1 MCLTL
6 KIRVLLA
13 CIIALV
19 LTIIPVPSYFASLRP
34 SWILLLVLYCQFF
47 LPNLFYLTVII
58 FLGLFLDILLSTTLG
73 EHSLA
78 LVITTWLAS
87 SKVQRFHMFPMLQQ
101 MLLIALF
108 CFIYQLTL
116 YYIDARQGFNSTL
129 FNVIGTT
136 LMSFLI
142 WPWIQLILSNYFNT
156 GIQKRDKF
164 IKQVLF

>member
-1 MCLTL
+1 MSLTL

-13 CIIALV
+13 CVFALA
-19 LTIIPVPSYFASLRP
+19 LTIIPVPSFFASLKP
-34 SWILLLVLYCQFF
+34 SWILLLILYCQFF
-47 LPNLFYLTVII
+47 LPNLFYLTATIL
-58 FLGLFLDILLSTTLG
+58 LGLFLDILLSTTLG

-78 LVITTWLAS
+78 LVITTWVAS

-108 CFIYQLTL
+108 CFIYQLSL
-116 YYIDARQGFNSTL
+116 YFFDARQGFNSTFL
-129 FNVIGTT
+129 NVVGTT
-136 LMSFLI
+136 LMSFLV

-164 IKQVLF
+164 LKQVLF